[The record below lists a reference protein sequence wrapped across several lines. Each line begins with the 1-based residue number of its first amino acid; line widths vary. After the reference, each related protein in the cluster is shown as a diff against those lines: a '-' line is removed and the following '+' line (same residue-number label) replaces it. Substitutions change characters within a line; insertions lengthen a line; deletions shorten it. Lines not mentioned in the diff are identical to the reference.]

1 VARERARLPSKTG
14 FCGKIRYLRE
24 LRTCSLETR
33 RKPDPGQSVRALVH
47 RPAVD
52 ATCDCATAP
61 NPKRIRH
68 IVRGAALQCPT
79 EKFKIWAV
87 KNCDHGTP
95 PFSPDQDPTKC
106 PNEAQM
112 KRRRRARSRAV
123 AGQTRWTSTRSPTI
137 WASLRTNSRTS
148 SRAKTR
154 SSRLVSM
161 ADQTPSARPRKRVR
175 GPILSRI

>member
-1 VARERARLPSKTG
+1 MPIHEKSTICVNQEHAAWKLGGNQTPVNPS
-14 FCGKIRYLRE
+14 E
-24 LRTCSLETR
+24 LLSTDQLWT
-33 RKPDPGQSVRALVH
+33 PHV
-47 RPAVD
+47 
-52 ATCDCATAP
+52 TAP
-61 NPKRIRH
+61 QRQTPNGYATLCG
-68 IVRGAALQCPT
+68 VLQCPT